1 MGRTCD
7 QPPRGSCWPERPRR
21 RPPPPGGCRPDCG
34 YIVEKIISSDTEDVC
49 FSGLL
54 QISGL
59 PDGLCSPLC
68 LRGVDVMRVE
78 PVCESLDLCG
88 VRRLRV
94 LLCCYVSDS
103 RGCRAEGTA
112 CIEVEV
118 CGRNG
123 PRACGVNVRRG
134 AQVFIQNAC
143 FCPPCAFDV
152 CLRLCITTIVS
163 RCEAV
168 GSRPAC
174 PTPCP
179 DLPLYPPPIH
189 VAPGGGC
196 CARPCAW

>member
-7 QPPRGSCWPERPRR
+7 QPPRGGCWPERPCR
-21 RPPPPGGCRPDCG
+21 RPPHPGGCRPDCG

-94 LLCCYVSDS
+94 LLCCYVSDMPWLQSRRHRLYRS
-103 RGCRAEGTA
+103 RGMWAKRTA
-112 CIEVEV
+112 CLRCQRAQGRTGIHSKCLFLSAV
-118 CGRNG
+118 C
-123 PRACGVNVRRG
+123 
-134 AQVFIQNAC
+134 I
-143 FCPPCAFDV
+143 
-152 CLRLCITTIVS
+152 
-163 RCEAV
+163 
-168 GSRPAC
+168 
-174 PTPCP
+174 
-179 DLPLYPPPIH
+179 
-189 VAPGGGC
+189 
-196 CARPCAW
+196 